1 MGDTKI
7 GKGKD
12 NGIEMDGNGG
22 GACRYRRIRY
32 VCKACRT
39 NSVLRDIF
47 AYTLC
52 QYVAVTPA
60 ESAKQ
65 VNVLR
70 IFTAFN
76 PLTKAGRRSYF
87 RR

>member
-47 AYTLC
+47 AY
-52 QYVAVTPA
+52 ASMWP
-60 ESAKQ
+60 
-65 VNVLR
+65 
-70 IFTAFN
+70 
-76 PLTKAGRRSYF
+76 
-87 RR
+87 